1 VLFLANVLQ
10 LGFFPFACPIFTP
23 YGMAL
28 PWTGRF
34 GAWGKRGV
42 WALGC
47 GHLAAPPG
55 PHLCPMAMVILGQT
69 HTKPP
74 GDLHWVAMR
83 GISTRHS
90 TSGTHG
96 GHTSHLPPAPCAPQE
111 WPCTTTPACGAPLVV
126 VGTCQT
132 ISKSQ
137 LGGKGGN
144 QHLPCHQGHPWCPH
158 EPGATPAPG
167 APCAHA
173 QPCAPVAR
181 HWWHWAHT
189 KPPANIP

>member
-1 VLFLANVLQ
+1 MLFLANVLQ

-96 GHTSHLPPAPCAPQE
+96 GHTSHLPFATCPLRPPGVAMHNHPCL
-111 WPCTTTPACGAPLVV
+111 WRTT
-126 VGTCQT
+126 
-132 ISKSQ
+132 
-137 LGGKGGN
+137 GGGGHMSN
-144 QHLPCHQGHPWCPH
+144 NLQ
-158 EPGATPAPG
+158 
-167 APCAHA
+167 
-173 QPCAPVAR
+173 
-181 HWWHWAHT
+181 
-189 KPPANIP
+189 IPIGW